1 MQSTG
6 NVLLQ
11 WQHSFSLF
19 FCPLILSFC
28 HDTVDL
34 VLRYN
39 LLRLRSDVLQTSVVI
54 PVLVYTEVSSSL
66 LRVFLIA
73 MWMNMLPIVAPKR
86 RKTILQ
92 Y

>member
-1 MQSTG
+1 M
-6 NVLLQ
+6 
-11 WQHSFSLF
+11 
-19 FCPLILSFC
+19 
-28 HDTVDL
+28 DL